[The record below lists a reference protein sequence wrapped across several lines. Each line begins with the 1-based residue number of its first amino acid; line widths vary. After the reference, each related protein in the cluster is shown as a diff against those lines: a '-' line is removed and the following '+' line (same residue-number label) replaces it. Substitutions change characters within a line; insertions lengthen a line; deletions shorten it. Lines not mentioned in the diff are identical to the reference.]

1 MSFICFCCLAFI
13 LSSYGLHADFWYLVL
28 MLIFTS
34 MPHET
39 SVFLRSDVASTVGP
53 GVKEYLQRPSIAQL
67 LQDGH
72 STGDETIMETCN
84 WANAVV
90 QQALQAS

>member
-1 MSFICFCCLAFI
+1 
-13 LSSYGLHADFWYLVL
+13 
-28 MLIFTS
+28 MLIFLTS

-39 SVFLRSDVASTVGP
+39 SVFLCSDVASTVGP

>member
-1 MSFICFCCLAFI
+1 MFLLSCLYFVV
-13 LSSYGLHADFWYLVL
+13 LRLELKCLFLVLIL
-28 MLIFTS
+28 MLIFLTS

-39 SVFLRSDVASTVGP
+39 SVFLCSDVASTVGP

-84 WANAVV
+84 CDDMHGVSDA
-90 QQALQAS
+90 

>member
-1 MSFICFCCLAFI
+1 MPIFGTRFD
-13 LSSYGLHADFWYLVL
+13 ADF
-28 MLIFTS
+28 FTS

-84 WANAVV
+84 WANVVV